1 VAPTPEPMDRSWSA
15 MNRRTAAA
23 LLLAALT
30 VTSCG
35 RLVAGDAQ
43 PTPSPGIGPAVPV
56 ASAAPGA
63 DTTCDGTAV
72 TDVATAD
79 DLSAALTAARP
90 GAVIRL
96 AAGTYAGH
104 FTAKTPGTA
113 DAPITLCGPRD
124 AVLEGGST
132 EESGYTLH
140 LDGADHWRVAGFSV
154 HGGQKGVMVDR
165 SNFVT
170 IEGLQVTEVGDEAI
184 HLRQSSSDN
193 VVRGNV
199 IRSTGLRKEKF
210 GEGIYIGSAES
221 NWDKYG
227 TNGGPDRSD
236 RNVIEGN
243 DIAQTTAESVDIKE
257 GTTAGVLRGNTFS
270 GAGMSDANTW
280 VNVKGNE
287 WQILDNTGT
296 DAPEDG
302 FQTQRILDGWGAR
315 NTFAGNTAVVNGPGY
330 GIKIT
335 KDEDGNTVACSN
347 TAQAAAKGLTNI
359 DCTR

>member
-1 VAPTPEPMDRSWSA
+1 
-15 MNRRTAAA
+15 MNRRMAAA

-30 VTSCG
+30 VTSCSNVVSG
-35 RLVAGDAQ
+35 SAQ
-43 PTPSPGIGPAVPV
+43 PTPVPGTGQVAPGAPGGPS
-56 ASAAPGA
+56 ASAARGA
-63 DTTCDGTAV
+63 DTTCDGAAV
-72 TDVATAD
+72 TDVSTAD
-79 DLSAALTAARP
+79 GLAAALAAVQP

-104 FTAKTPGTA
+104 FTTATPGTA
-113 DAPITLCGPRD
+113 DAPITLCGPRE
-124 AVLEGGST
+124 AVLEGGSV

-170 IEGLQVTEVGDEAI
+170 IEGLHVTEIGDEAI
-184 HLRQSSSDN
+184 HLRQGSSDN

-199 IRSTGLRKEKF
+199 IRATGLRTEKF
-210 GEGIYIGSAES
+210 GEGIYVGSAES
-221 NWDKYG
+221 NWAKYG
-227 TNGGPDRSD
+227 AGGPDRSD
-236 RNVIEGN
+236 RNVVEGN
-243 DIAQTTAESVDIKE
+243 DIAGTTAESVDIKE
-257 GTTAGVLRGNTFS
+257 GTTGGVLRGNTFS
-270 GAGMSDANTW
+270 GKGMTDAETW

-302 FQTQRILDGWGAR
+302 LQTHRILDGWGAR
-315 NTFAGNTAVVNGPGY
+315 NTFAGNTATVNGPGY
-330 GIKIT
+330 GINIT

-347 TAQAAAKGLTNI
+347 KAPAAAKGLSNI
-359 DCTR
+359 DCT